1 MRWEE
6 VDELLRAALSKE
18 VEEGAQR
25 LRDLEERVVR
35 ELAHRPAKERFWT
48 KVRDFFARPVPRW
61 ALAGAVA
68 ALLLGFALGRLT
80 APSPIPQWNP
90 SLFVIAAPGAR
101 SVAVVGDFTAW
112 QPFPLSDPEGDGIW
126 TAQITLPPGRYEYA
140 FLVDGKWVGQD
151 PLAEEYLRT
160 FGEYVSVRY
169 VGGKRA
175 NLSS

>member
-6 VDELLRAALSKE
+6 VDELIKAAVAKE
-18 VEEGAQR
+18 VKQGMSG
-25 LRDLEERVVR
+25 LSGLEERVIQ
-35 ELAHRPAKERFWT
+35 ELARRPQKRRVWER
-48 KVRDFFARPVPRW
+48 VGELFFRPIPRW
-61 ALAGAVA
+61 ALIGALA

-90 SLFVIAAPGAR
+90 NLFVIAAPGAR
-101 SVAVVGDFTAW
+101 SVAVVGDFSAW
-112 QPFPLSDPEGDGIW
+112 QPILLSDPDGDGIW
-126 TAQITLPPGRYEYA
+126 TAFIPLPPGRYEYA

-169 VGGKRA
+169 IGGGRA
-175 NLSS
+175 DRSS